1 MEKRMKNGERKE
13 NNKMKR
19 EKRIKSKENEKI
31 E

>member
-1 MEKRMKNGERKE
+1 MEKKMKNGERKE